1 MNENDTGKP
10 LLNMP
15 EKVRLIIQRETEDGL
30 RRFRAGN
37 FDSRLESFRRSRPEG
52 KRFFFGLPKW
62 AWIPALGFTIAGI
75 LVIMDVLWFGRT
87 RPVFPPA
94 EIGTIDAALISL
106 PGFRTL
112 SIPGPTETAA
122 EEDLFPA
129 AIIVSRALAIAA
141 RNAAERRETVVPPAD
156 KLVPRYSLE
165 QKIKILFGDK
175 TIERAFSL
183 FKDKFKE
190 V

>member
-1 MNENDTGKP
+1 MNESDAGKH
-10 LLNMP
+10 LQNLP
-15 EKVRLIIQRETEDGL
+15 ENVRLVIQHETEDGL

-62 AWIPALGFTIAGI
+62 TWIPAVGFTIAAI
-75 LVIMDVLWFGRT
+75 LVITDILWFGRT
-87 RPVFPPA
+87 RPAFPPA
-94 EIGTIDAALISL
+94 EIGRIDAALSSL

-112 SIPGPTETAA
+112 SIPDPAEAA
-122 EEDLFPA
+122 TKEDLYPSA
-129 AIIVSRALAIAA
+129 VVVSRALAIAA
-141 RNAAERRETVVPPAD
+141 RNVAAGRETIVPQAR

-165 QKIKILFGDK
+165 QKMKILFGDK
-175 TIERAFSL
+175 TIEQALLL